1 MSEVQKIAAAIVSVF
16 VIGFIMVALNKQQST
31 EDMEAA
37 SMVRNYVAMQEMANQ
52 KCPAAIKKA
61 TNEQVYFPSSTD
73 SDKESYVTM
82 KWVGENS
89 AQGGFKNASCTLRSS
104 LGGISELV
112 IDDKVIIK
120 K

>member
-1 MSEVQKIAAAIVSVF
+1 MSEVQKIAAAIIAVF
-16 VIGFIMVALNKQQST
+16 VVGFVTVGLNKQQSK
-31 EDMEAA
+31 EDSEAA

-61 TNEQVYFPSSTD
+61 TGEQVFFPSSTD

-82 KWVGENS
+82 KWVGEN
-89 AQGGFKNASCTLRSS
+89 ADKGGFKNASCTLRSS